1 MGNRKQPTEILQWFT
16 IINQQLST
24 VQYQTMKY
32 HGYSGWKLSLSVC
45 HDCPAVDPVL
55 YVCPQLQSDSIM
67 VTFVFKPKQPTNS
80 DARLHCSQSQ
90 EFPGTKITW
99 RLVVAKGPSLAAWLL
114 DGFHGKIRGDGGL
127 MRIVSPWLRK
137 PPSLTSTFKLY
148 EFTNHL
154 GVLSEGLMV

>member
-1 MGNRKQPTEILQWFT
+1 MIYNYKSAIIYCTVPYHEIPWIQRLKVITLCVSW
-16 IINQQLST
+16 LS
-24 VQYQTMKY
+24 
-32 HGYSGWKLSLSVC
+32 SCLPC
-45 HDCPAVDPVL
+45 FVL
-55 YVCPQLQSDSIM
+55 YCPQLQSDSIL

-114 DGFHGKIRGDGGL
+114 DGFHGKIHGDGGL